1 MQNKMVGN
9 NKSVKRPKLM
19 DLFTVSIIRSISAL
33 LFLYLDSPQFIL
45 SRTALEFIS
54 CVNKSGRPNIQMLGS
69 LGVIQLPLS
78 NMVSSYLTK
87 SNIFSSQQCGGDIQS
102 WLIYEIKRAKTWL
115 MPSKHHNW
123 CISKCS
129 VYFGKKKCIF
139 E

>member
-1 MQNKMVGN
+1 MVGN

-19 DLFTVSIIRSISAL
+19 DLFTVSIIRSISVL
-33 LFLYLDSPQFIL
+33 LFLYLDSPHFIL

-115 MPSKHHNW
+115 MPSKTTIDAVQN
-123 CISKCS
+123 
-129 VYFGKKKCIF
+129 VQFVLEEKKCNY

>member
-1 MQNKMVGN
+1 MVGN

-33 LFLYLDSPQFIL
+33 LFLYLDSPHFIL

-87 SNIFSSQQCGGDIQS
+87 SNIFSSQKCGGDIQS

-123 CISKCS
+123 CRPKCT
-129 VYFGKKKCIF
+129 VCFGRK
-139 E
+139 